1 MRGFLLSIGF
11 LGLQSLAKQLPTS
24 ILKLR
29 ESTISADIDHDAHRM
44 HSEMEKINPQ
54 NLHLHPSIRH
64 SSSIRSTRSLETA
77 EWGEEIALPSLTVD
91 RYVLP
96 SCLGGRV
103 HVNLSI
109 PVRFPR
115 NNTDWVGLYSPAD
128 ADINTAVP
136 VKMATLGNIT
146 HFATSYGNYRCW
158 SGNAFLLKLFA
169 STHSNIHPLSTKGG
183 PGPPGYLEGTHNVTQ
198 LKFDLVNLRGDYRC
212 VALPGCCSC

>member
-1 MRGFLLSIGF
+1 MRGFLLSVGF
-11 LGLQSLAKQLPTS
+11 LGLQSLANQAP
-24 ILKLR
+24 ILR
-29 ESTISADIDHDAHRM
+29 ESTVNANIDHDAHRM

-54 NLHLHPSIRH
+54 KLHLHPSIRD

-109 PVRFPR
+109 PVGFPR
-115 NNTDWVGLYSPAD
+115 NNTDWVGLYSPAN

-146 HFATSYGNYRCW
+146 HFATSYGN
-158 SGNAFLLKLFA
+158 
-169 STHSNIHPLSTKGG
+169 H
-183 PGPPGYLEGTHNVTQ
+183 Q
-198 LKFDLVNLRGDYRC
+198 MLVGQCFYC
-212 VALPGCCSC
+212 